1 MTQIKQWQNVL
12 DRLRYWHTR
21 DEAMSDAM
29 ESFCA
34 VLAPDNYPPFVPGN
48 SVPSFLEGF
57 CGEDKELK
65 DILEYWLYEAPLSEA
80 TDFHVQCKNKKWN
93 FNKDEEVIDYL
104 CQFYPDKFKK

>member
-1 MTQIKQWQNVL
+1 MTKIKRWQNVL
-12 DRLRYWHTR
+12 DRLRYWH
-21 DEAMSDAM
+21 AMDGTLCSAVQ
-29 ESFCA
+29 SFCA

-65 DILEYWLYEAPLSEA
+65 DILEYWLYEAPLLEA